1 MNFVSIRKLK
11 RGRSDSKG
19 EMDDGYEFELEER
32 FRTSVRNYIQNLVSK
47 KLISVDIYFEILDR
61 GVDNRIITKKMNKGI
76 SSIYNFCEER
86 KLCSYY
92 ISKQKQLEK
101 KTFLQITDDAKNN
114 GIRGKIQHPFFI
126 DLVIHNIIS
135 YVTR

>member
-11 RGRSDSKG
+11 RGHSIDSK

-32 FRTSVRNYIQNLVSK
+32 FRTSVRNYIQNLVSE
-47 KLISVDIYFEILDR
+47 KLISFDIYFEILDR
-61 GVDNRIITKKMNKGI
+61 GVDDRIITKKMNKGI
-76 SSIYNFCEER
+76 SSIYNFYEER

-101 KTFLQITDDAKNN
+101 KTFANY
-114 GIRGKIQHPFFI
+114 R
-126 DLVIHNIIS
+126 
-135 YVTR
+135 

>member
-47 KLISVDIYFEILDR
+47 KLISFDIYFEILDR
-61 GVDNRIITKKMNKGI
+61 GVDDRIITKKMNKGI

-114 GIRGKIQHPFFI
+114 GIQEKIQHPFFI
-126 DLVIHNIIS
+126 DLVINNIIS

>member
-47 KLISVDIYFEILDR
+47 KLISFDIYFEILDR
-61 GVDNRIITKKMNKGI
+61 GVDDRIITKKMNKGI

-114 GIRGKIQHPFFI
+114 GIQEKIQHPFFI